1 MRNYTNKNRQ
11 HKYPP
16 TTINNYISHVI
27 YINIDARKDRKER
40 ILKEL
45 SIFDPKKITRV
56 SAVKNLDNPIIGC
69 TQSHIKA
76 LKLAKKMQYPNVLIL
91 EDDAVWANVTKGYS
105 VFEHLLQKPYDVIML
120 GGTMPN
126 FNKNTF
132 AVNFSYGAHAY
143 LVNSSYYDT
152 IISEAE
158 NAIKFYNPSRP
169 GGRKEDA
176 AINVKYTTLQPK
188 HKWFI
193 VSPPLMFQGK
203 SYSNIEKTSVNHSPN
218 QIY

>member
-1 MRNYTNKNRQ
+1 MRNNTNKNKHR
-11 HKYPP
+11 YPP
-16 TTINNYISHVI
+16 PTINNYISHVI
-27 YINIDARKDRKER
+27 YINIDARKDRKDR
-40 ILKEL
+40 ILNEL
-45 SIFDPKKITRV
+45 SIFDPKKITRI

-76 LKLAKKMQYPNVLIL
+76 LKLAKKMQYSNVLIL
-91 EDDAVWANVTKGYS
+91 EDDAVWFNINKGYPI
-105 VFEHLLQKPYDVIML
+105 FEMLAKKPYDVIML

-126 FNKNTF
+126 FNRDTF
-132 AVNFSYGAHAY
+132 AIKFSYGAHAY

-158 NAIKFYNPSRP
+158 NAINLYNPSRP
-169 GGRKEDA
+169 GSKKENA

-193 VSPPLMFQGK
+193 ISPPLMFQGK
-203 SYSNIEKTSVNHSPN
+203 SYSNIEKTNVNHSRY
-218 QIY
+218 QMY

>member
-1 MRNYTNKNRQ
+1 MRNYTNKNKQ

-16 TTINNYISHVI
+16 KSINNYITHII
-27 YINIDARKDRKER
+27 YINIDSRKDRNER

-45 SIFDPKKITRV
+45 SIFDPGKITRLP
-56 SAVKNLDNPIIGC
+56 AVKNLDNPIIGC

-76 LKLAKKMQYPNVLIL
+76 LQLARKMQYPNVLIL

-105 VFEHLLQKPYDVIML
+105 VFEHLIKKPYDVIML
-120 GGTMPN
+120 GGTLPN
-126 FNKNTF
+126 FNRNTY
-132 AVNFSYGAHAY
+132 AVRSAYATHAY

-152 IISEAE
+152 IINEAE
-158 NAIKFYNPSRP
+158 NAIKLYNPSRP
-169 GGRKEDA
+169 GGRKENA

-193 VSPPLMFQGK
+193 VSPSLMFQGK
-203 SYSNIEKTSVNHSPN
+203 SYSNVERAEVNHSVH
-218 QIY
+218 QI